1 MLDEMLRASK
11 DAIKPWD
18 ILDVDSYYRRGRIYR
33 L

>member
-11 DAIKPWD
+11 VATKPWD
-18 ILDVDSYYRRGRIYR
+18 ILDVDSNYRRSRIYW